1 MKKYFLLVIGI
12 NLSFADS
19 FLFHLKN
26 DFINDT
32 DRHLTN
38 SMKFSWMFENKK
50 NDYFDS
56 FNFLI
61 QHDIYTPDNIKSKNI
76 ADYDMPYAGYIKTE
90 YNFYR
95 FTNNYYHSLGFI
107 LGYIGEKTYAKELQD
122 TLHTLIDANDPQG
135 WDNQIGSKGIYGIS
149 YDFGHRVYKKE
160 LEIGKIDFSYN
171 FHTELSSAKRD
182 FLTILSFRYGN
193 NYPNNFINPQI
204 NLTKTKG
211 WDLSFNIYYDYMDYF
226 YITDEYEQQYN
237 INRDE
242 TLTGGSIKFNLYRDD
257 SIYSLNFEHMNIH
270 LQKREHDRWFGI
282 SYTYIF

>member
-95 FTNNYYHSLGFI
+95 FTNNYYHSLEP
-107 LGYIGEKTYAKELQD
+107 LA
-122 TLHTLIDANDPQG
+122 
-135 WDNQIGSKGIYGIS
+135 
-149 YDFGHRVYKKE
+149 
-160 LEIGKIDFSYN
+160 
-171 FHTELSSAKRD
+171 
-182 FLTILSFRYGN
+182 
-193 NYPNNFINPQI
+193 
-204 NLTKTKG
+204 
-211 WDLSFNIYYDYMDYF
+211 
-226 YITDEYEQQYN
+226 
-237 INRDE
+237 
-242 TLTGGSIKFNLYRDD
+242 D
-257 SIYSLNFEHMNIH
+257 SRKQPII
-270 LQKREHDRWFGI
+270 
-282 SYTYIF
+282 